1 MTKKALNPKLPPPYS
16 RMSAAELD
24 AETEK
29 FDGELVVREGKP
41 PARALKGKL
50 RNARRKRGR
59 PRVGKGAKRVLVTL
73 ERSLLQRSDAF
84 ARRKKL
90 SRSQLIARGLEALLA
105 SG

>member
-1 MTKKALNPKLPPPYS
+1 MTKKALNPKLPQPYS

-29 FDGELVVREGKP
+29 FDQELIVLEGKP
-41 PARALKGKL
+41 LTRSLKGKL
-50 RNARRKRGR
+50 RSARRKRGR
-59 PRVGKGAKRVLVTL
+59 PRVGKGAKRVLITL

-90 SRSQLIARGLEALLA
+90 SRSQLIALGLEALLD
-105 SG
+105 SR

>member
-1 MTKKALNPKLPPPYS
+1 MTKKTLNPKLSPPYS
-16 RMSAAELD
+16 GMSAEELD

-29 FDGELVVREGKP
+29 FDRELVILESKP
-41 PARALKGKL
+41 LTRALKDKL
-50 RNARRKRGR
+50 RSARRKRGR
-59 PRVGKGAKRVLVTL
+59 PRVGKGAKRVLITL

-90 SRSQLIARGLEALLA
+90 SRSQLIALGLKVLLA